1 MDELYHL
8 IKMVKELKLVNKVA
22 QELGI
27 KPSSVQRQINRIE
40 AYYEERPVQKRSGKQ
55 KGQEYAQAMRKVL
68 EKELGRPIKTQDIAT
83 QRKII
88 FNNLRDALR
97 YSEPIGHI
105 SSIRKV
111 RRKKKEDE
119 WEEWWEIQ
127 IPRDSGPWVA
137 GGY

>member
-8 IKMVKELKLVNKVA
+8 IKMVKELKLIDKVA
-22 QELGI
+22 RELGI
-27 KPSSVQRQINRIE
+27 KPSSVRRQINRIE
-40 AYYEERPVQKRSGKQ
+40 AYIEGRPAQKRSGKQ
-55 KGQEYAQAMRKVL
+55 KGAEYTQAMRKVL
-68 EKELGRPIKTQDIAT
+68 ERELGRPIRTQDIDT
-83 QRKII
+83 QRKIV

-97 YSEPIGHI
+97 YSEPIAHI

-111 RRKKKEDE
+111 RRKNHKDE

-127 IPRDSGPWVA
+127 IPKDSGSRVG